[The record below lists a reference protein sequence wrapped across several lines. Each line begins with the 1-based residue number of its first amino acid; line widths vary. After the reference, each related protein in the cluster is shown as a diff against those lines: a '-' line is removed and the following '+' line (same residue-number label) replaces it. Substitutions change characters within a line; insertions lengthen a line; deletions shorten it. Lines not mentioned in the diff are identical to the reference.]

1 MTLISTNPATGAELG
16 RFDEATPAQVDAAV
30 DRAQAAFAG
39 WRDRPLAERS
49 ALVGGLAGTL
59 RSHAEELAALATAEM
74 GKILGEAA
82 AEVEKSA
89 GFCEYYAEQAER
101 MLAPERIEGG
111 QLENWIH
118 HVPLGPIVAVM
129 PWNFP
134 YVQVF
139 RFAPAMLV
147 AGNVVLLKHAPNV
160 SGCAVRIAELFAE
173 AGFPEGTFQTVLSDV
188 DAVEQMLRDP
198 RVRGVTLTGSE
209 RAGSSVAAIA
219 GRELKSSV
227 LELGGSDPFVVLED
241 ADVDR
246 AAAAAVTSRF
256 TNAGQA
262 CINAKRLIVVEQV
275 ADAFEQA
282 VMDRTAAL
290 RVGDPTDPE
299 TQIGPLAQP
308 RFAEVLKGQVED
320 SVAAGAQLRTGGFRE
335 GSWVDPIVLT
345 GVDRSMRVFREET
358 FGPVAAIARVADE
371 EAAIALANDSDF
383 GLGASVWTA
392 DLERGHRVGARI
404 EAGMVFVNAVVVSD
418 ARLPFGGTKRSG
430 YGRELGPWGMREFTE
445 VRSIAIAPAPVPA

>member
-1 MTLISTNPATGAELG
+1 MTLIATNPATGDELG
-16 RFDEATPAQVDAAV
+16 RYDTATPAQVETAVARAHDAFLAW
-30 DRAQAAFAG
+30 RA
-39 WRDRPLAERS
+39 RPLAER
-49 ALVGGLAGTL
+49 ADLVRGLASTL
-59 RSHAEELAALATAEM
+59 RTHKDELAALATAEM
-74 GKILGEAA
+74 GKILGESAG
-82 AEVEKSA
+82 EVEKSA
-89 GFCEYYAEQAER
+89 WFCEYYADQAAEL
-101 MLAPERIEGG
+101 LAPRRIDGD
-111 QLENWIH
+111 QLENWVEQ
-118 HVPLGPIVAVM
+118 VPLGPIVAVM

-160 SGCAVRIAELFAE
+160 PGCALRIAELFAE

-188 DAVEQMLRDP
+188 DAVGQMLADP

-219 GRELKSSV
+219 GRELKTSV

-241 ADVDR
+241 ADIEQ
-246 AAAAAVTSRF
+246 AAAGAVASRF

-262 CINAKRLIVVEQV
+262 CINAKRLIVVEPV

-282 VMDRTAAL
+282 VIEKTAAL
-290 RVGDPTDPE
+290 RVGDPTDPS

-308 RFAEVLKGQVED
+308 RFAEALRAQVEE
-320 SVAAGAQLRTGGFRE
+320 SVAAGARQHTGGFRE

-358 FGPVAAIARVADE
+358 FGPVAAIARVPD
-371 EAAIALANDSDF
+371 EAAAVELANDTDY

-392 DLERGHRVGARI
+392 DHDRGRAVASRI
-404 EAGMVFVNAVVVSD
+404 DAGMVFVNAVVVSD
-418 ARLPFGGTKRSG
+418 ARLPFGGMKRSG
-430 YGRELGPWGMREFTE
+430 YGRELGPWGLLEFTE
-445 VRSIAIAPAPVPA
+445 VRSIAVSAAG